1 LNGTAM
7 DGRNLKLTPRN
18 WTRFQHYNSR
28 RPPWIKLHRSLL
40 DDYHFHTLPIAS
52 RAIAPMLWL
61 LASEQQDGII
71 EAEPAALAFRLRISE
86 KDLVC
91 GLKPLIDNG
100 FFESAST
107 MLAPCKQ
114 NGVSETE
121 TETETEK
128 PPFIPPKAPAK
139 AERKKPGTR
148 LPEDW
153 AYDLKHEVIAQ
164 ECGVS
169 LYDEFVKFKDFFIG
183 EGRVKADWNRTFSN
197 WLRTAGERRSRTST
211 WSRK

>member
-1 LNGTAM
+1 
-7 DGRNLKLTPRN
+7 
-18 WTRFQHYNSR
+18 
-28 RPPWIKLHRSLL
+28 
-40 DDYHFHTLPIAS
+40 
-52 RAIAPMLWL
+52 MLWL